1 MLPIRDLN
9 PTRRTPYVTYA
20 LIGLNVLVFIYEMML
35 PSSGL
40 ERFFMNWGVVP
51 YLATNAF
58 SLPVALTF
66 ITSMFLHGGVAHI
79 IGNMLYLWIFGDNV
93 EDCMGPVLFAIFYF
107 VSGILAGLAQVLV
120 GPDLMIP
127 SVGASGAVAGI
138 LGAYLAM
145 FPEAKVHT
153 LVFFGYWIR
162 RASIPAGLV
171 LGGWFILQFFNGVLS
186 LGMMQVGGV
195 AWFAHIGGF
204 IFGLIAG
211 WLCKKSCP
219 RVDYT
224 RWPRYPQRWQ
234 GW

>member
-1 MLPIRDLN
+1 MLPIQDLN
-9 PTRRTPYVTYA
+9 PTRRTPYVTYV
-20 LIGLNVLVFIYEMML
+20 LLGLNVLVFIYEMML
-35 PSSGL
+35 PLPGL
-40 ERFFMNWGVVP
+40 ERLFANWGVVP
-51 YLATNAF
+51 YLVTNAF

-66 ITSMFLHGGVAHI
+66 ITSMFLHGGFAHI
-79 IGNMLYLWIFGDNV
+79 FGNMLYLWIFADNV
-93 EDCMGPVLFAIFYF
+93 EDCMGPVLFTIFYF

-127 SVGASGAVAGI
+127 SVGASGAVAGV
-138 LGAYLAM
+138 LGAYLVM
-145 FPEAKVHT
+145 FPEARVHT
-153 LVFFGYWIR
+153 LLFFGFFVR

-204 IFGLIAG
+204 IFGLIGG
-211 WLCKKSCP
+211 WLCKKSRP
-219 RVDYT
+219 RVDYA

-234 GW
+234 RW

>member
-9 PTRRTPYVTYA
+9 PTRRTPYVTYG
-20 LIGLNVLVFIYEMML
+20 LIGLNVLAFIYEMML

-51 YLATNAF
+51 YQVTNAF

-79 IGNMLYLWIFGDNV
+79 VGNMLYLWIFGDNV
-93 EDCMGPVLFAIFYF
+93 EDCLGSVLYTLFYF

-127 SVGASGAVAGI
+127 SVGASGAVAGV
-138 LGAYLAM
+138 LGAYLVM

-153 LVFFGYWIR
+153 LLIFGFFVR
-162 RASIPAGLV
+162 RASIPAGIV
-171 LGGWFILQFFNGVLS
+171 LGGWFIMQFFNGVLS
-186 LGMMQVGGV
+186 LGTMQVGGV

-211 WLCKKSCP
+211 WLCKKSRP
-219 RVDYT
+219 QVDYT

-234 GW
+234 RW

>member
-9 PTRRTPYVTYA
+9 PTRRTPYVTYV
-20 LIGLNVLVFIYEMML
+20 LVGLNVLAFIYEMML

-51 YLATNAF
+51 YRVTNAF

-93 EDCMGPVLFAIFYF
+93 EDCMGSVLYAVFYF
-107 VSGILAGLAQVLV
+107 MSGILAGLAQVLV

-127 SVGASGAVAGI
+127 SVGASGAVAGV
-138 LGAYLAM
+138 LGAYLIM
-145 FPEAKVHT
+145 FPEARVHT
-153 LVFFGYWIR
+153 LIFFGFFIR
-162 RASIPAGLV
+162 RASIPAGIV

-186 LGMMQVGGV
+186 LGMMQAGGV

-204 IFGLIAG
+204 VFGLIGG
-211 WLCKKSCP
+211 WLCKKSRP

-224 RWPRYPQRWQ
+224 RWPRYPRRWQRW
-234 GW
+234 

>member
-1 MLPIRDLN
+1 MLPISDFN
-9 PTRRTPYVTYA
+9 PTRRTPYMTYM
-20 LIGLNVLVFIYEMML
+20 LIGLNMLAFLYEMML
-35 PSSGL
+35 PPPGL
-40 ERFFMNWGVVP
+40 ERLFMHWGVVP
-51 YLATNAF
+51 YRVTNAF
-58 SLPVALTF
+58 NLSVALTF
-66 ITSMFLHGGVAHI
+66 ITSMFLHGGFAHI
-79 IGNMLYLWIFGDNV
+79 FGNMLYLWIFGDNV
-93 EDCMGPVLFAIFYF
+93 EDCMGPVLYAIFYF
-107 VSGILAGLAQVLV
+107 VSGVLAGLAQVLV

-138 LGAYLAM
+138 LGAYLVM

-153 LVFFGYWIR
+153 LVFFGYWLR
-162 RASIPAGLV
+162 RASIPAVIV

-204 IFGLIAG
+204 IFGLIGG
-211 WLCKKSCP
+211 WLCKKSRP
-219 RVDYT
+219 HVDYT